1 MARKREYDDDD
12 GRTIAD
18 MSGVG
23 RPGMVSF
30 RRSTGDEEA
39 PAPRREDAGSG
50 YGPFENKEE
59 RRMYI
64 LGALRAAL
72 LIALAFILGLGL
84 VTALLL
90 LIWK

>member
-1 MARKREYDDDD
+1 MAKKRIYDDDD

-23 RPGMVSF
+23 RPELLSF
-30 RRSTGDEEA
+30 RREGERPDPRPEQPTEEYGDF
-39 PAPRREDAGSG
+39 
-50 YGPFENKEE
+50 GPFQDKAE

-72 LIALAFILGLGL
+72 LIALAFIAGLGL
-84 VTALLL
+84 IVALML